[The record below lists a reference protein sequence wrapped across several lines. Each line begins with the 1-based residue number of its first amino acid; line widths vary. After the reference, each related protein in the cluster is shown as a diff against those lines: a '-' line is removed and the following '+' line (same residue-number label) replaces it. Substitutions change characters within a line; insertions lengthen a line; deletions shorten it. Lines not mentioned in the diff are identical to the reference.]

1 MATNSQVNYQSRPS
15 IASGDGIEVNYNL
28 DRLGLLG
35 VRNWKSVLVQA
46 GYVWRFTTGA
56 IVSAGADIVGSVGG
70 GNGTS
75 IDEDQPDFI
84 VTNSSADWVMIPFDG
99 QIDTVTLDI
108 DADGEYGA
116 AGWFADHSQGYT
128 AAAIATAT
136 GTAVVPRNLA
146 GGLTPLGP
154 QTLPST
160 IAYASVIT
168 VDITDPVLQDVLA
181 FHRIQAADTGTA
193 TSEKNSSV
201 NAHFDLDYPYIMR
214 GPSTII
220 GLWGG
225 TAAVAAVASITVAIV
240 PTSFF
245 SQ

>member
-1 MATNSQVNYQSRPS
+1 MATNDQISYQFNRNVPTS
-15 IASGDGIEVNYNL
+15 DGATVSYNL
-28 DRLGLLG
+28 DRLGILG
-35 VRNWKSVLVQA
+35 VQNWKSVLVKA
-46 GYVWRFTTGA
+46 GYVWRFSTGM
-56 IVSAGADIVGSVGG
+56 IVSAGADLVGSVGG

-84 VTNSSADWVMIPFDG
+84 VTNTSADYVMIPFDG
-99 QIDTVTLDI
+99 RIDSVTIDI

-116 AGWFADHSQGYT
+116 AGWFLDHSQGYT

-136 GTAVVPRNLA
+136 GTTVTARNLL
-146 GGLTPLGP
+146 GGLSSLGP
-154 QTLPST
+154 QSIPST
-160 IAYASVIT
+160 VSYASVLT

-225 TAAVAAVASITVAIV
+225 TAAVAAAAAITVAIV